1 MKLSIKSM
9 MNSSLMKMLCKKHNM
24 MKMLIILGALLV
36 VVYLYR
42 SNKLEGFD
50 DKVKVKN
57 GKKESKSEKV
67 EDMLEDAMNKPVL
80 VAFTAEWCGY
90 CKKLKPE
97 WDKLKEK
104 HDNKCLLVMLD
115 NDKHKELHKK
125 HKVDGFPTIKFLPK
139 GLSDPKS
146 AVDFNG
152 ERTMKGLKAFLKK
165 HCE

>member
-1 MKLSIKSM
+1 MKLSMKSM

-24 MKMLIILGALLV
+24 MKMLIILGALFA
-36 VVYLYR
+36 VVYLCR
-42 SNKLEGFD
+42 SNRLEGFEGNAKD
-50 DKVKVKN
+50 DR
-57 GKKESKSEKV
+57 KESKSEKL

-125 HKVDGFPTIKFLPK
+125 HKVEGFPTIKFLPK

-146 AVDFNG
+146 TVDFNG
-152 ERTMKGLKAFLKK
+152 ERTMKGLKPFLKNIVSK
-165 HCE
+165 